1 MRSGGEAKQMSLD
14 EGEEGFRCGKDEK
27 CVPPK
32 CFSLK
37 PLEYLLK
44 LSILSRHF
52 YDTVSSEKATAGTDS
67 SSVPVLGYYCMPLIS
82 LDPNHQL
89 LAFPHT
95 RTHARALLT
104 FPSLA
109 LPCRL

>member
-1 MRSGGEAKQMSLD
+1 M
-14 EGEEGFRCGKDEK
+14 
-27 CVPPK
+27 PP
-32 CFSLK
+32 
-37 PLEYLLK
+37 EYLLN

-52 YDTVSSEKATAGTDS
+52 YDTVSSEKATTDTDS

-95 RTHARALLT
+95 RTHARASLA

-109 LPCRL
+109 ACDRIPSLCRIASQQRQMLATSP